1 MAIIYVF
8 IDPTIRVEHTVKVL
22 AYFSADI
29 ILSVAHNSNNI
40 ALTWLG
46 SQQFDSVRKS
56 YSRPEL
62 QQTRPQYSLHLSL
75 SITNHCF
82 HDSRFM
88 VLIKL
93 QVSPRC

>member
-40 ALTWLG
+40 ATQSHANLVGKPT
-46 SQQFDSVRKS
+46 V
-56 YSRPEL
+56 
-62 QQTRPQYSLHLSL
+62 
-75 SITNHCF
+75 
-82 HDSRFM
+82 
-88 VLIKL
+88 
-93 QVSPRC
+93 